1 MEKLVEIFKTGV
13 VCDFVM
19 FQDDDRTT
27 RALWY
32 CSVHDEESN
41 KYRPSSFHSK
51 ISMVAT
57 QYERYKTLEET
68 KKQIVKALGSGKAV
82 TVGKWIRAYKNLHA
96 DVKAVLGSFILG
108 SPYRTSLIS
117 QLLDFEDFWIRGL
130 AWPWLSHRLSHVKP
144 AIFHMFQFFPM

>member
-32 CSVHDEESN
+32 CSAHDEESN

-51 ISMVAT
+51 ISVVAT

-68 KKQIVKALGSGKAV
+68 KKQIVKALGSGKV
-82 TVGKWIRAYKNLHA
+82 
-96 DVKAVLGSFILG
+96 D
-108 SPYRTSLIS
+108 PSLQES
-117 QLLDFEDFWIRGL
+117 SRRCQGC
-130 AWPWLSHRLSHVKP
+130 SG
-144 AIFHMFQFFPM
+144 